1 MGNNKNNIEKTSGT
15 SNNKSNGSVNIGKNI
30 EADKELDSI
39 NNNEEFE
46 TSKNDYSDFNV
57 SKSKKLESRNGIKLN
72 RKMRMWNKYKNLCFI
87 CVGAAAAVVICIAG
101 YKTITSTKSDAGENK
116 SATTETVANNTTQTT
131 VAQNVTQSSDN
142 QNNQNNQNN
151 QTTQATDNAQ
161 NNNNTT
167 TQQTTQST
175 IQETT
180 LSPNMGFSPLSIVGP
195 AVAQEYTSREY
206 YNGSIFIG
214 DSIMDGI
221 AYYKYIDTP
230 QVMADG
236 NNTTDKA
243 DRYIETAVNLK
254 PAKVFIMVGLND
266 VNYGTRSAQ
275 TIAEN
280 IMWIATQIKT
290 ASPTTNVYVLSL
302 LPITQAFEAK
312 ANVNAKQSVIDE
324 VNNIV
329 MSACQPNSVT
339 YIDVATAFKDN
350 TGYMNPQYTGNGSNI
365 YNEYYPFLL
374 NSIAGVVK

>member
-87 CVGAAAAVVICIAG
+87 CVGAAAAVVIFIAG

-151 QTTQATDNAQ
+151 
-161 NNNNTT
+161 
-167 TQQTTQST
+167 QTTQST

>member
-87 CVGAAAAVVICIAG
+87 FVGAAAAVVICIAG
-101 YKTITSTKSDAGENK
+101 YKTITSTKSDAGENR